1 MNEPTSKPTLV
12 PKDKD
17 KASPSGAPAST
28 TKQWI
33 LSFRR
38 RYFDKVGRSSRGS
51 WRTEYPIGW
60 RGSIFRGFSPTLR
73 PATTKTT
80 RQVATNPI
88 IYSSIGMPRNKIS
101 DDLDH
106 VREDSK
112 PTQPP
117 KQPPPRPWPLPKYT
131 PVTISNALTHGQGYL
146 STHISLGISTV
157 RGNIVSSLPVNYLS
171 DLRDSS
177 VDPVL
182 HVQGEM

>member
-1 MNEPTSKPTLV
+1 MGEGRRGGYGRIVRHTSGI
-12 PKDKD
+12 
-17 KASPSGAPAST
+17 AG
-28 TKQWI
+28 
-33 LSFRR
+33 
-38 RYFDKVGRSSRGS
+38 YYC
-51 WRTEYPIGW
+51 YPIGW

-117 KQPPPRPWPLPKYT
+117 KQPPPRPWPLLKYT
-131 PVTISNALTHGQGYL
+131 SVTISNALTHGQGYL
-146 STHISLGISTV
+146 SNTVASDDPYAIFSLFFSEE
-157 RGNIVSSLPVNYLS
+157 
-171 DLRDSS
+171 
-177 VDPVL
+177 VL
-182 HVQGEM
+182 EGLV